1 MELPLHPKLVHLP
14 IALAVLMPLLAAV
27 LSAALLRGWLPMRS
41 WLLAIGAQA
50 LLLGSSLLAMRT
62 GEADEDRVEPFVPEA
77 ALEAHEEA
85 AERFTWAAGLLLL
98 VSFSPLLLHRRS
110 SAANWGALVTTAG
123 TLGVL
128 WLGYQVG
135 QAGGE
140 LVYRHGAA
148 NAFVTVSPSSQGR
161 TPPVRGDDDDH

>member
-14 IALAVLMPLLAAV
+14 IALAILMPLLAAV

-50 LLLGSSLLAMRT
+50 LLFGSSLLAMRT
-62 GEADEDRVEPFVPEA
+62 GEADEDRVEPFVPEV
-77 ALEAHEEA
+77 ALELHEEA
-85 AERFTWAAGLLLL
+85 AKRFTWAAGLLLL
-98 VSFSPLLLHRRS
+98 LSLSPLLLHRRR
-110 SAANWGALVTTAG
+110 SAANWGAVATTAG

-128 WLGYQVG
+128 WLGFQVG

-148 NAFVTVSPSSQGR
+148 NAFVTGNASSQVL
-161 TPPVRGDDDDH
+161 TPPVRGGDDDH